1 MDIKINNL
9 KKMYGN
15 KVVFENLN
23 LQFNTGVYGIL
34 GPNGAGKSSFIK
46 ILTTNI
52 LEYDGEILVDN
63 IDIKQMTKVYR
74 SMIGYMPQQQA
85 VYDEFTLEQY
95 LYYIG
100 RLKGIS
106 RWRISKEIDEIVE
119 KVNLSK
125 VIDKKIR
132 TYSGGMKQRAVFA
145 QSILGNPKLLVLD
158 EPSAGLDP
166 GERVNLRNIIAKN
179 SKNRITIISTHIVS
193 DIEYIA
199 DYIIL
204 INKGKIV
211 KVGTP
216 DALKTS
222 IKKRVGVMYL
232 SEEDFDKIK
241 IQYSTRIISKNNEVI
256 KVNIIG
262 DKLPNHCLIADIDDI
277 NLEDVYIY
285 YIEEMHTRRR
295 NWNTKFYWLKMTEV

>member
-232 SEEDFDKIK
+232 SEEEFDKIK

-295 NWNTKFYWLKMTEV
+295 N

>member
-232 SEEDFDKIK
+232 SEEEFDKIK

-285 YIEEMHTRRR
+285 YIEEMRTRRR
-295 NWNTKFYWLKMTEV
+295 N

>member
-132 TYSGGMKQRAVFA
+132 TYSGGMKQKAVFA

-232 SEEDFDKIK
+232 SEEEFDKIK

-295 NWNTKFYWLKMTEV
+295 N

>member
-166 GERVNLRNIIAKN
+166 GERVNLRSIIAKN

-232 SEEDFDKIK
+232 SEEEFDKIK

-295 NWNTKFYWLKMTEV
+295 N

>member
-232 SEEDFDKIK
+232 SEEEFDKIK

-277 NLEDVYIY
+277 NLEDVYILY
-285 YIEEMHTRRR
+285 
-295 NWNTKFYWLKMTEV
+295 

>member
-204 INKGKIV
+204 INKGNIV

-232 SEEDFDKIK
+232 SEEEFDKIK

-295 NWNTKFYWLKMTEV
+295 N

>member
-232 SEEDFDKIK
+232 SEEEFDKIK

-295 NWNTKFYWLKMTEV
+295 NWNTKFYW

>member
-1 MDIKINNL
+1 MYIKINNL

-232 SEEDFDKIK
+232 SEEEFDKIK

-295 NWNTKFYWLKMTEV
+295 N

>member
-119 KVNLSK
+119 KVNFSK

-232 SEEDFDKIK
+232 SEEEFDKIK

-295 NWNTKFYWLKMTEV
+295 N

>member
-132 TYSGGMKQRAVFA
+132 TYSGGMKQREVFA

-232 SEEDFDKIK
+232 SEEEFDKIK

-295 NWNTKFYWLKMTEV
+295 N

>member
-232 SEEDFDKIK
+232 SEEEFDKIK

-262 DKLPNHCLIADIDDI
+262 DKLPYLCLIADFDDI

-285 YIEEMHTRRR
+285 YLE
-295 NWNTKFYWLKMTEV
+295 K

>member
-211 KVGTP
+211 KVGTL

-232 SEEDFDKIK
+232 SEEEFDKIK

-295 NWNTKFYWLKMTEV
+295 N

>member
-15 KVVFENLN
+15 KAVFENLH

-232 SEEDFDKIK
+232 SEEEFDKIK

-295 NWNTKFYWLKMTEV
+295 N

>member
-106 RWRISKEIDEIVE
+106 RWRISKEIDESVE

-232 SEEDFDKIK
+232 SEEEFDKIK

-295 NWNTKFYWLKMTEV
+295 N

>member
-232 SEEDFDKIK
+232 SEDEFDKIK

-285 YIEEMHTRRR
+285 YIEEMRTRRR

>member
-23 LQFNTGVYGIL
+23 LQFNTSVYGIL

-232 SEEDFDKIK
+232 SEEEFDKIK

-295 NWNTKFYWLKMTEV
+295 N

>member
-145 QSILGNPKLLVLD
+145 QSILGNHKLLVLD

-204 INKGKIV
+204 INKGKLV

-232 SEEDFDKIK
+232 SEEEFDKIK

-295 NWNTKFYWLKMTEV
+295 N

>member
-52 LEYDGEILVDN
+52 LEYGGEILVDN

-232 SEEDFDKIK
+232 SEEEFDKIK

-285 YIEEMHTRRR
+285 YIEEMHTRRI
-295 NWNTKFYWLKMTEV
+295 N

>member
-232 SEEDFDKIK
+232 SEDEFDKIK

-285 YIEEMHTRRR
+285 YIEEMRTRRR
-295 NWNTKFYWLKMTEV
+295 N

>member
-34 GPNGAGKSSFIK
+34 GPNGAGKTSFIK

-232 SEEDFDKIK
+232 SEEEFDKIK

-295 NWNTKFYWLKMTEV
+295 N